1 MKDKYFL
8 PAISVYNIVEAETI
22 LAGSDCESKFKPGV
36 NKFEDGGEEELQA
49 ETYTVSGASTSVQP

>member
-1 MKDKYFL
+1 MKEKYFL

-36 NKFEDGGEEELQA
+36 NKFEDEELQA